1 MWQMLLDK
9 IKGVLA
15 RMLQTGQVESAIG
28 ASIAVS
34 RQMQQSIDLWVAM
47 LQGDAPWQDD
57 NTESLGLP
65 AAIAG
70 ELARLVLVE
79 FELEVAGENPRA
91 RFLAGEY
98 AAFAPR
104 LRPNLEYGLGCGG
117 LAFKP
122 YVDGGRLVVDCVP
135 AWRFYP
141 TAANSRGEIT
151 GAVFIEQVQ
160 IGKRWYTR
168 LEQHRLT
175 DTGYRVSNSAYRS
188 FSEHELGSPVG
199 LDAVDEWAGLEPEA
213 EIRYKDGRA
222 PERPLFACFRV
233 PFANA
238 IDPASP
244 LGVSVY
250 SRAVGLI
257 AQADKQYSR
266 ILWEYEGSELA
277 VDVSQ
282 EALRVENGKFAT
294 PERRQRLFRG
304 LSLEGSSGSD
314 LYQVFSPTIRDG
326 SLFNG
331 LDKLLKRI
339 EFNCC
344 LAYGTLSDPNNV
356 DKTAEEIRSSK
367 QRSYAAVRELQE
379 TLGAALEH
387 LLWVMDLYTS
397 LYGLAPAGEWE
408 VAFQWG
414 DGVLEDVEGEFA
426 RRKQLADAGYLKP
439 EKLLAWYLGISE
451 EEALAEYIPAAREP
465 EPSLFGA
472 AGE

>member
-1 MWQMLLDK
+1 
-9 IKGVLA
+9 
-15 RMLQTGQVESAIG
+15 MLQTGQVESATG
-28 ASIAVS
+28 SKVAVS
-34 RQMQQSIDLWVAM
+34 SQMQQSVELWAAM
-47 LQGDAPWQDD
+47 LRDQAPWLDE

-65 AAIAG
+65 GAIVS

-79 FELEVAGENPRA
+79 LEINIEGENPRA
-91 RFLAGEY
+91 RYLAGEY

-104 LRPNLEYGLGCGG
+104 LRPALEYGLGCGG

-122 YVDGGRLVVDCVP
+122 YVDGGRIVVDCVP
-135 AWRFYP
+135 VWRFYP
-141 TAANSRGEIT
+141 TAANSLGEIT
-151 GAVFIEQVQ
+151 GAVFIEQAQ
-160 IGKRWYTR
+160 RGKLWYTR

-175 DTGYRVSNSAYRS
+175 DSGYRVSNAAYRS

-199 LDAVDEWAGLEPEA
+199 LDAMDEWAGLEPEA

-222 PERPLFACFRV
+222 PERPLFAYFRV

-244 LGVSVY
+244 LGVSAY
-250 SRAVGLI
+250 NRAVGLI

-282 EALRVENGKFAT
+282 EALQVKDGKFTT
-294 PERRQRLFRG
+294 PERRRRVFRG
-304 LSLEGSSGSD
+304 LNLEGSSGGD
-314 LYQVFSPTIRDG
+314 LYQVFSPEIRDG

-339 EFNCC
+339 EFNCGLSC
-344 LAYGTLSDPNNV
+344 GTLSDPNNV

-367 QRSYAAVRELQE
+367 QRSYAAVRDLQRALQ
-379 TLGAALEH
+379 TALEH
-387 LLWVMDLYTS
+387 LLWAMDMYAS
-397 LYGLAPAGEWE
+397 LYSLAPPGEWE

-426 RRKQLADAGYLKP
+426 RRKQLVDGGYMKP